1 MPLFFNQETR
11 CLGSIKT
18 RHIKR
23 KDGTLY
29 SNHPIYLGVNDS
41 PDNYEEITKKEYDAH
56 LKEEEENANT
66 K

>member
-1 MPLFFNQETR
+1 MPIFFNEKIR
-11 CLGSIKT
+11 CLGSLKGYF
-18 RHIKR
+18 KR

-29 SNHPIYLGVNDS
+29 SDHPIYLGVNDS

-56 LKEEEENANT
+56 LKEEKENANT